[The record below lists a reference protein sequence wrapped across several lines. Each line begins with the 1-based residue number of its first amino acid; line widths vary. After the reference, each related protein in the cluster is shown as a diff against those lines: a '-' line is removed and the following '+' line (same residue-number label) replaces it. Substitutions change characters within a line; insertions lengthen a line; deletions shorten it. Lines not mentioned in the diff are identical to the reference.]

1 MLTAFHE
8 EYMMW
13 WEGAFAA
20 GGTGRLMKVDVDYV
34 DQAKF
39 KVPRNLDLTKS
50 TEGLWRP
57 QLHTGGILIW
67 GVAEVYIIA
76 EADLPKGSA
85 AEDYVDVIRETVKPT
100 RGRELVVD
108 VLTGV
113 WDFKMYYQGL
123 DVTIAGLAF
132 MKFIS
137 LASTNKDLPSFDK
150 KSEVE
155 WQVTELQRKDYQPTP
170 DDAVL
175 LTKEWISSP
184 ALSQPPLLILPKDRL
199 NRLPPA
205 LQPVMRH
212 KLFTKTANFV
222 LKEPWCLDIASKYL
236 KEWMACNQQGT
247 IVEFPMPQWFFN
259 NSTESQVNLSVPEP
273 VGWEKYAPG
282 PVRMVTAADTTNAAP
297 AKKKARKQP
306 PEVPA
311 PQVPAVAVVG
321 VIPREAEVPLPG
333 DVPAEE
339 AAAPSVPG
347 QIRIPDLSELGCP
360 KCRGAPGG
368 CAQCW
373 NEDYR
378 RARIARLQAQAAKAA
393 AQAAKAAAQPRQQ
406 GEAKAKAGGRG
417 RGRGRGRTVV
427 A

>member
-1 MLTAFHE
+1 
-8 EYMMW
+8 
-13 WEGAFAA
+13 
-20 GGTGRLMKVDVDYV
+20 
-34 DQAKF
+34 
-39 KVPRNLDLTKS
+39 
-50 TEGLWRP
+50 
-57 QLHTGGILIW
+57 
-67 GVAEVYIIA
+67 
-76 EADLPKGSA
+76 
-85 AEDYVDVIRETVKPT
+85 
-100 RGRELVVD
+100 
-108 VLTGV
+108 
-113 WDFKMYYQGL
+113 
-123 DVTIAGLAF
+123 
-132 MKFIS
+132 
-137 LASTNKDLPSFDK
+137 
-150 KSEVE
+150 
-155 WQVTELQRKDYQPTP
+155 
-170 DDAVL
+170 
-175 LTKEWISSP
+175 
-184 ALSQPPLLILPKDRL
+184 
-199 NRLPPA
+199 
-205 LQPVMRH
+205 
-212 KLFTKTANFV
+212 
-222 LKEPWCLDIASKYL
+222 
-236 KEWMACNQQGT
+236 
-247 IVEFPMPQWFFN
+247 MPQWFFN